1 MTASTAHREQVFTR
15 VACAELLLDAGAV
28 VMPSVCE
35 GLIESRA
42 RGLLELFRRKGLLPC
57 RPTLPSTF
65 LPSSASSAMDRS
77 NRTDATARCSKRQA
91 HMNASL
97 TAVRPFPFSSRE
109 VRTASRSPSDEWN
122 LSVPSC
128 SSCLSIHQLRRIGC
142 RWPGQRSDSHHRNHW
157 KWHRSFGFEFG
168 AGARAPCLCGWSLDG
183 SENVTGLF
191 GQKPAYLDSS

>member
-1 MTASTAHREQVFTR
+1 
-15 VACAELLLDAGAV
+15 
-28 VMPSVCE
+28 MPSVCE
-35 GLIESRA
+35 RLIESRA
-42 RGLLELFRRKGLLPC
+42 RGLLELFRRKGLLPR

-109 VRTASRSPSDEWN
+109 VRTASRSPSAEWN

-128 SSCLSIHQLRRIGC
+128 SSCLSIRQLRRIGC
-142 RWPGQRSDSHHRNHW
+142 GCQDNVLILITGTIGSGIAVLDLSSVPEPGPLPYV
-157 KWHRSFGFEFG
+157 
-168 AGARAPCLCGWSLDG
+168 AGVSTAAKTLR
-183 SENVTGLF
+183 
-191 GQKPAYLDSS
+191 DSSARSPHISIPANGRLAPTQRIVPHLIRPGRVPQ